1 MNIRLILVGK
11 TEEQYLKQGM
21 AEYAGRLAHY
31 CKFSIVEI
39 PELKNARALTREQI
53 KDREGELILKCISS
67 AEELILL
74 DERGKMFT
82 SVEWAREMEKKFLYS
97 SRDITFVI
105 GGSYG
110 FGQAVYE
117 RADGKISLSKMTF
130 SHQLCRVIF
139 LEQLYRM
146 FTIIKGEP
154 YHHE

>member
-1 MNIRLILVGK
+1 MNIRLLLVGK
-11 TEEQYLKQGM
+11 TEEAYLKQGIQL
-21 AEYAGRLAHY
+21 YSDRLGHY

-39 PELKNARALTREQI
+39 PELKNAKSLSREQI
-53 KDREGELILKCISS
+53 KTREGELILKNISTS
-67 AEELILL
+67 DYLVLL

-82 SVEWAREMEKKFLYS
+82 SVEWARDMEKKFLYS

-110 FGQAVYE
+110 FDAAVYE
-117 RADGKISLSKMTF
+117 RADEKISLSKMAF

>member
-1 MNIRLILVGK
+1 MNIRLLLVGK
-11 TEEQYLKQGM
+11 TEEQYLKQGIDD
-21 AEYAGRLAHY
+21 YRGRMTHY

-39 PELKNARALTREQI
+39 PELKNVKALTREQI
-53 KDREGELILKCISS
+53 KEKEGELILKNVAPSDD
-67 AEELILL
+67 LILL

-110 FGQAVYE
+110 FSEAVYN

>member
-1 MNIRLILVGK
+1 MNIRLLLVGK
-11 TEEQYLKQGM
+11 TEESYLKQGIQI
-21 AEYAGRLAHY
+21 YSDRLSHY

-39 PELKNARALTREQI
+39 PELKNAKALSREQI
-53 KDREGELILKCISS
+53 KEKEGELILKNISP
-67 AEELILL
+67 ADELILL
-74 DERGKMFT
+74 DERGKMYT
-82 SVEWAREMEKKFLYS
+82 SVEWASQMEKKFLYS

-110 FGQAVYE
+110 FGNAVYK
-117 RADGKISLSKMTF
+117 RADDKISLSKMTF

>member
-1 MNIRLILVGK
+1 MNIRLLLVGK
-11 TEEQYLKQGM
+11 TEESYLKQGIQI
-21 AEYAGRLAHY
+21 YSDRLSHY

-39 PELKNARALTREQI
+39 PELKNAKALSREQI
-53 KDREGELILKCISS
+53 KEKEGELILKNITP
-67 AEELILL
+67 ADELILL
-74 DERGKMFT
+74 DERGKMYT
-82 SVEWAREMEKKFLYS
+82 SVEWASQMEKKFLYS

-110 FGQAVYE
+110 FGNAVYK
-117 RADGKISLSKMTF
+117 RADDKISLSKMTF

>member
-1 MNIRLILVGK
+1 M
-11 TEEQYLKQGM
+11 E
-21 AEYAGRLAHY
+21 
-31 CKFSIVEI
+31 S
-39 PELKNARALTREQI
+39 PELKNVKSLSREQI
-53 KDREGELILKCISS
+53 KEKEGELILKNISPS
-67 AEELILL
+67 DDLILL

-110 FGQAVYE
+110 FSEAVYN

>member
-11 TEEQYLKQGM
+11 TEESYLKTGIDKY
-21 AEYAGRLAHY
+21 AERLGHY
-31 CKFSIVEI
+31 CKFSIIEI
-39 PELKNARALTREQI
+39 PELKGVRALTREQI
-53 KDREGELILKCISS
+53 KEKEGALILKAVAPGDC
-67 AEELILL
+67 LILL

-82 SVEWAREMEKKFLYS
+82 STEWAAHLEKKFLYS
-97 SRDITFVI
+97 PRDITFVI

-110 FGQAVYE
+110 FDQAVYE
-117 RADGKISLSKMTF
+117 RADEKVSLSKMTF

-139 LEQLYRM
+139 LEQLYRA

>member
-1 MNIRLILVGK
+1 MNIRLLLVGK
-11 TEEQYLKQGM
+11 TEESYLKQGIQI
-21 AEYAGRLAHY
+21 YSDRLSHY

-39 PELKNARALTREQI
+39 PELKNAKALSREQI
-53 KDREGELILKCISS
+53 KEKEGELILKNISP
-67 AEELILL
+67 ADELILL
-74 DERGKMFT
+74 DERGKMYT
-82 SVEWAREMEKKFLYS
+82 SVEWASQMEKKFLYS

-110 FGQAVYE
+110 FGNAVYE
-117 RADGKISLSKMTF
+117 RADDKISLSKMTF

>member
-11 TEEQYLKQGM
+11 TEESFLKEGIGK
-21 AEYAGRLAHY
+21 YTDRLGHY
-31 CKFSIVEI
+31 CRFSLTEI
-39 PELKNARALTREQI
+39 PELKNAKSLSREQI
-53 KDREGELILKCISS
+53 KEKEGELILKNVSS
-67 AEELILL
+67 ADCLILL

-82 SVEWAREMEKKFLYS
+82 SIEWAAHLEKKFLYS
-97 SRDITFVI
+97 PRDITFVI

-110 FGQAVYE
+110 FSEAVYE
-117 RADGKISLSKMTF
+117 RADEKVSLSKMTF

-139 LEQLYRM
+139 LEQLYRA

>member
-1 MNIRLILVGK
+1 MNIRLLLVGK
-11 TEEQYLKQGM
+11 TEESYLKQGIQI
-21 AEYAGRLAHY
+21 YCDRLSHY

-39 PELKNARALTREQI
+39 PELKNAKALSREQI
-53 KDREGELILKCISS
+53 KEKEGELILKNISP
-67 AEELILL
+67 ADELILL

-82 SVEWAREMEKKFLYS
+82 SVEWASHMEKKFLYS

-110 FGQAVYE
+110 FGNAVYE
-117 RADGKISLSKMTF
+117 RADDKISLSKMTF

>member
-1 MNIRLILVGK
+1 MNIRLLLVGK
-11 TEEQYLKQGM
+11 TEEAYLKQGIQL
-21 AEYAGRLAHY
+21 YSDRLGHY

-39 PELKNARALTREQI
+39 PELKNAKSLSREQI
-53 KDREGELILKCISS
+53 KTREGELILKSISTS
-67 AEELILL
+67 DYLVLL

-82 SVEWAREMEKKFLYS
+82 SVEWARDMEKKFLYS

-110 FGQAVYE
+110 FDAAVYE
-117 RADGKISLSKMTF
+117 RADEKISLSKMTF

>member
-1 MNIRLILVGK
+1 MNIRLLLVGK
-11 TEEQYLKQGM
+11 TEEPYLKQGM
-21 AEYAGRLAHY
+21 QIYSDRLGHY
-31 CKFSIVEI
+31 CKFSITEI
-39 PELKNARALTREQI
+39 PELKNAKALSREQI
-53 KDREGELILKCISS
+53 KEKEGELILKNISPS
-67 AEELILL
+67 DELVLL
-74 DERGKMFT
+74 DERGKMYT
-82 SVEWAREMEKKFLYS
+82 SVEWASQMEKKFLYS

-110 FGQAVYE
+110 FGNAVYK
-117 RADGKISLSKMTF
+117 RADDKISLSKMTF

>member
-1 MNIRLILVGK
+1 MNIRLLLVGK
-11 TEEQYLKQGM
+11 TEESYLKQGIQI
-21 AEYAGRLAHY
+21 YSDRLSHY

-39 PELKNARALTREQI
+39 PELKNAKALSREQI
-53 KDREGELILKCISS
+53 KEKEGELILKNITP
-67 AEELILL
+67 ADELILL
-74 DERGKMFT
+74 DERGKMYT
-82 SVEWAREMEKKFLYS
+82 SVEWARQMEKKFLYS

-110 FGQAVYE
+110 FGNAVYE
-117 RADGKISLSKMTF
+117 RADDKISLSKMTF

>member
-1 MNIRLILVGK
+1 MNIRLLLVGK
-11 TEEQYLKQGM
+11 TEEQYLKTGI
-21 AEYAGRLAHY
+21 EDYRSRLTHY

-39 PELKNARALTREQI
+39 PELKNAKALSREQI
-53 KDREGELILKCISS
+53 KEKEGELILKNVSTS
-67 AEELILL
+67 DDLILL

-97 SRDITFVI
+97 ARDITFVI

-110 FGQAVYE
+110 FSEAVYN

>member
-1 MNIRLILVGK
+1 MNIRLLLVGK
-11 TEEQYLKQGM
+11 TEESYLKQGM
-21 AEYAGRLAHY
+21 QIYSDRLGHY
-31 CKFSIVEI
+31 CKFSITEI
-39 PELKNARALTREQI
+39 PELKNAKALSREQI
-53 KDREGELILKCISS
+53 KEKEGELILKSISPS
-67 AEELILL
+67 EELILL

-82 SVEWAREMEKKFLYS
+82 SVEWARQMEKKFLYS

-110 FGQAVYE
+110 FGNAVYG
-117 RADGKISLSKMTF
+117 RADDKISLSKMTF

>member
-1 MNIRLILVGK
+1 MNIRLLWVGN
-11 TEEQYLKQGM
+11 TEESYLKQGM
-21 AEYAGRLAHY
+21 QIYSDRLGHY
-31 CKFSIVEI
+31 CKFSITEI
-39 PELKNARALTREQI
+39 PELKNAKALSRDQI
-53 KDREGELILKCISS
+53 KERESELILKNISPS
-67 AEELILL
+67 EELILL

-82 SVEWAREMEKKFLYS
+82 SVEWARQMEKKFLYS

-110 FGQAVYE
+110 FGNAVYG
-117 RADGKISLSKMTF
+117 RADDKISLSKMTF

>member
-1 MNIRLILVGK
+1 MNIRLLLVGK
-11 TEEQYLKQGM
+11 TEESYLKQGM
-21 AEYAGRLAHY
+21 QIYSDRLGHY
-31 CKFSIVEI
+31 CKFSITEI
-39 PELKNARALTREQI
+39 PELKNAKALSREQI
-53 KDREGELILKCISS
+53 KEKEGELILKSISPS
-67 AEELILL
+67 EELILL

-82 SVEWAREMEKKFLYS
+82 SVEWARQMEKKFLYS

-110 FGQAVYE
+110 FGNAVYE
-117 RADGKISLSKMTF
+117 RANDKISLSKMTF